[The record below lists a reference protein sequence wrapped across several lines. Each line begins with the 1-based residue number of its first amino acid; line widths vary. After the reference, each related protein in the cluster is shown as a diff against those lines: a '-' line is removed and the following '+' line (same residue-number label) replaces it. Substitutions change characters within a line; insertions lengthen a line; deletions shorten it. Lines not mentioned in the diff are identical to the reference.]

1 MPLIH
6 RFFLLSTALL
16 LASFSRAQE
25 VPVYKKNALILDLTQ
40 DGTNEL
46 NLNYEHFFSVRRSL
60 EFTAGL
66 VYVNTPLAEFGK
78 SWTNSHYFE
87 EHGFTARIAY
97 KLYKPQVEDSKWR
110 DYIAPGL
117 IYKYLYYNNQWFEN
131 ETSNAKGDKY
141 TEAIYQHRFRHK
153 FGLEFVWGK
162 VYEMSKSFAFELY
175 YGVGLRG
182 TLSSRTDIQKQDTVG
197 VSKIYDV
204 NFTDDNFYV
213 RPTLRGG
220 VKFRFSF

>member
-1 MPLIH
+1 MSKVL
-6 RFFLLSTALL
+6 RYFLFFASFLLMHTSG
-16 LASFSRAQE
+16 AQE
-25 VPVYKKNALILDLTQ
+25 VPVYKKNALALDLTQ
-40 DGTNEL
+40 YGTNEL
-46 NLNYEHFFSVRRSL
+46 NLNFEHFFSVRRSI
-60 EFTAGL
+60 EFTAGM
-66 VYVNTPLAEFGK
+66 VYANNVLAEFGK

-87 EHGFTARIAY
+87 EHGFSARIAY
-97 KLYKPQVEDSKWR
+97 KLYKPQIEDSKWR

-131 ETSNAKGDKY
+131 ETSNSKGDKY

-162 VYEMSKSFAFELY
+162 VYEMNKSLAFELY

>member
-1 MPLIH
+1 MN
-6 RFFLLSTALL
+6 RFLRIFLFLTAFLPFSQLSG
-16 LASFSRAQE
+16 QE
-25 VPVYKKNALILDLTQ
+25 APEYKKNALALDLTQ
-40 DGTNEL
+40 YGINEI
-46 NLNYEHFFSVRRSL
+46 NLNYEHFFSIRRSI
-60 EFTAGL
+60 EFTASL
-66 VYVNTPLAEFGK
+66 VYVNDPLAEFGR
-78 SWTNSHYFE
+78 SFTNSHYFE
-87 EHGFTARIAY
+87 EHGFGARIAY
-97 KLYKPQVEDSKWR
+97 KLYKPQVEDSRWR

-131 ETSNAKGDKY
+131 ETTNAKGDKY

-162 VYEMSKSFAFELY
+162 VYDMNKSFAFELY

-204 NFTDDNFYV
+204 NFQDDNFYI